1 MMPCAD
7 RCPSCRWVEKQA
19 WLTFKETVD
28 DYKKSIA
35 DADREIAHH
44 DRALLRQRQLLA
56 GGNQAVH
63 DKLQADL
70 DKHVALEQN
79 LMRDIP
85 KKEEGVERALQARK
99 DADADVERAKDEV
112 SHFLNVVQVQQ
123 NALANL
129 NSQRTDPLAA
139 FGKNVQS
146 VLHEIDRGRWYGNKP
161 VGPLGRYV
169 KLKDPA
175 YKDIV
180 EANLGR
186 LLCAFAVQDP
196 RDRMQLQRILN
207 DCERYV

>member
-7 RCPSCRWVEKQA
+7 RCPSCRWVGKQA
-19 WLTFKETVD
+19 WLTVKETVD

-112 SHFLNVVQVQQ
+112 SHFLEQVQLQQ

-139 FGKNVQS
+139 FGVNVQM
-146 VLHEIDRGRWYGNKP
+146 VLQEIDRSRWYGNKP

-169 KLKDPA
+169 KLNEPA
-175 YKDIV
+175 YKDLI
-180 EANLGR
+180 EANLGQ

-196 RDRMQLQRILN
+196 KDKAQLQRILE
-207 DCERYV
+207 DCGK